1 MDIKKFINKE
11 TISYTFFGVLTTVV
25 DFVVFALLHYT
36 FSINEIVANTI
47 AWIFAVATAYITN
60 KLFVFESKSFDIK
73 TLKHEL
79 PSFIAARIFSLII
92 TDIFLAFAGLIGMNM
107 LLAKLL
113 ISVFVIISNYIFS
126 KLFIFKKS
134 KDKQES

>member
-1 MDIKKFINKE
+1 VYIKRFINKE
-11 TISYTFFGVLTTVV
+11 TISYTIFGVLTTVV
-25 DFVVFALLHYT
+25 DFAVFSLLHYGL
-36 FSINEIVANTI
+36 SINEIIANTI
-47 AWIFAVATAYITN
+47 AWLFAVATAYITN
-60 KLFVFESKSFDIK
+60 KLFVFSSKSFDLK

-79 PSFIAARIFSLII
+79 PSFVAARIFSLIV

-107 LLAKLL
+107 LFAKLL

-134 KDKQES
+134 KDKQD

>member
-1 MDIKKFINKE
+1 MDFKKFINKE
-11 TISYTFFGVLTTVV
+11 TILYTVFGVLTTVV

-36 FSINEIVANTI
+36 FSVNEIIANTI

-60 KLFVFESKSFDIK
+60 KLFVFESKSFDFR

-79 PSFIAARIFSLII
+79 PSFVAARIFSLII